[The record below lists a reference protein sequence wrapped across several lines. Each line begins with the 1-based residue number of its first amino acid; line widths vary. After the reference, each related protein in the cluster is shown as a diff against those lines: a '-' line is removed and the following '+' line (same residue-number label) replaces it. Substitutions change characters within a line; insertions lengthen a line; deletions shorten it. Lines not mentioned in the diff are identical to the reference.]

1 VVILDEVNVA
11 VHLGL
16 LDVEAVLEL
25 MDSKPENVDLI
36 LTGRYAH
43 TAIIERTDTVVEV
56 KKIKH
61 PFDLGVPA
69 REGIEY

>member
-1 VVILDEVNVA
+1 MVILDEVNVA

-16 LDVEAVLEL
+16 LDIEAVLEL

-43 TAIIERTDTVVEV
+43 TAIIERADSVVEV
-56 KKIKH
+56 KKTKH
-61 PFDLGVPA
+61 PVDCPA
-69 REGIEY
+69 PRLCTTC